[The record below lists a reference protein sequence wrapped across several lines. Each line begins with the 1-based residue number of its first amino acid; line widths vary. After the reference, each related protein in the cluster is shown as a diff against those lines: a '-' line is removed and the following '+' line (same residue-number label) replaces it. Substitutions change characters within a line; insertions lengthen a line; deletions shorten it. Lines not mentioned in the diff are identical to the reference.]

1 MCREKLSSPSPFRLS
16 HHNSNMSSSIQPVH
30 VHFPALLEQPPIDR
44 VRKVRLAQVAPWPFF
59 MYVRLSMKK
68 TYAKR
73 GLVYPKLAQSKGSG
87 DRMHSPDLFWG
98 NRRVSA
104 APSGP
109 EPRESVPRGMVHLS
123 KVLVNLH
130 RTSVPPSQPL
140 QVSASPPP
148 LTLTFRFFL
157 GGYKALTNSFQLVK
171 FTSGIPAL
179 SIWIRTRFEDL
190 AGASGSSSERASSP
204 LFRFVGVGGPSE
216 GSRYTPAIEDDD
228 CLFATSSPPFLSTP
242 VSSYSSG
249 TSTSGR
255 DSENSSVASDVGI

>member
-140 QVSASPPP
+140 QVSASPPSLSP
-148 LTLTFRFFL
+148 FVFF
-157 GGYKALTNSFQLVK
+157 GGVTSTHQLVSARQTRVRDPRIVDLDQDA
-171 FTSGIPAL
+171 FRRSRRCQWVVLGARIVPAL
-179 SIWIRTRFEDL
+179 QVRRCR
-190 AGASGSSSERASSP
+190 RA
-204 LFRFVGVGGPSE
+204 VGGQPIHA
-216 GSRYTPAIEDDD
+216 GDR
-228 CLFATSSPPFLSTP
+228 
-242 VSSYSSG
+242 
-249 TSTSGR
+249 R
-255 DSENSSVASDVGI
+255 R